1 MNQYKSANQQSG
13 PETALAR
20 DGKLMPRSTTPCFGG
35 NSCSLPIF
43 ALSPLQDHCG
53 EPSCHDLA
61 ASSLGHTLKFWFW
74 VLSA

>member
-1 MNQYKSANQQSG
+1 
-13 PETALAR
+13 
-20 DGKLMPRSTTPCFGG
+20 MPRSTTPCFGG

-74 VLSA
+74 VLFA